1 MNKDSQMPLF
11 LNKPDFKYEFDTWL
25 PFQINIEVG
34 EDGHK
39 TEAQTLLHLRTEN
52 GGYPMKIA
60 VQLGVYPNRRWEII
74 EDMYEIGIVVE
85 GSWERSA
92 FIEALQ
98 KAGLMLLPYYGK
110 MNSNPEEEEN
120 AIREQT

>member
-1 MNKDSQMPLF
+1 MNKNSQMPLT

-25 PFQINIEVG
+25 PFQINVEVG

-60 VQLGVYPNRRWEII
+60 VQVGTYDDRRWHVV
-74 EDMYEIGIVVE
+74 EDIYDVGVLIE

-92 FIEALQ
+92 FIEAFQ

-110 MNSNPEEEEN
+110 MDSSPEEEKD